1 MFAIGSFA
9 QVAKVSVRT
18 LRHYDDV
25 GLLRPARVDPANG
38 YRFYEAAQLPRL
50 NRIIVLK
57 ELGFTLA
64 EITRMI
70 EAGISPDELLGM
82 LKLRRT
88 EAERT
93 LAMEQQRLADMTTRI
108 QLLQGER
115 AMSSS
120 VVVKPIDA
128 MRIAQ
133 VTEPADGFNVDFP
146 MIFERLYSTLYGELG
161 RARIAPIGPPLALYG
176 ERADGR
182 VDMIGAVQIDPDADL
197 ASDSVVIRDLPA
209 GRAATL
215 IHEGNMSTCP
225 SSYQALQQWMEAAGE
240 EPDGY
245 GREIYLDCDGHRDSW
260 VTELQ
265 FVLK

>member
-25 GLLRPARVDPANG
+25 GLLRPARVDPASG

-70 EAGISPDELLGM
+70 EAGVSPDELLGM

-88 EAERT
+88 EAERD
-93 LAMEQQRLADMTTRI
+93 LAIEQQRLVDMTTRI
-108 QLLQGER
+108 QLLQGET
-115 AMSSS
+115 AMSTS
-120 VVVKPIDA
+120 VVVKPVDA

-133 VTEPADGFNVDFP
+133 VSEPADGFNVDFP
-146 MIFERLYSTLYGELG
+146 TIFERLYGTLYGELG
-161 RARIAPIGPPLALYG
+161 RAGVAPIGPPLALYG

-182 VDMIGAVQIDPDADL
+182 VDMIGAVQIDSDADL
-197 ASDSVVIRDLPA
+197 TSDAVVTRDLPA

-215 IHEGNMSTCP
+215 VHEGNMTTVSA
-225 SSYQALQQWMEAAGE
+225 SYQALQQWMEAAGE

-245 GREIYLDCDGHRDSW
+245 SREIYLDCDGPRDRW

>member
-25 GLLRPARVDPANG
+25 GLLRPARVDPTNG

-70 EAGISPDELLGM
+70 EAGISPEELLGM

-88 EAERT
+88 EAERS
-93 LAMEQQRLADMTTRI
+93 LAIEQQRLTDMTTRI
-108 QLLQGER
+108 QLLQGET
-115 AMSSS
+115 AMSTS
-120 VVVKPIDA
+120 VVVKPVDA

-133 VTEPADGFNVDFP
+133 VSEPADGFNVDFP
-146 MIFERLYSTLYGELG
+146 PIFERLYGTLFGELG
-161 RARIAPIGPPLALYG
+161 RAGIAPIGPPIALYS
-176 ERADGR
+176 ERGDGR
-182 VDMIGAVQIDPDADL
+182 IDVVGAVQID
-197 ASDSVVIRDLPA
+197 SDSDLTSDAVVTRDLPS

-215 IHEGNMSTCP
+215 IHEGNMSTCS

-240 EPDGY
+240 APDGY
-245 GREIYLDCDGHRDSW
+245 SREIYLDCDGHRDSW